1 MYHINASTE
10 RCARSEYSLALHD
23 ETVTEH
29 VRWIGCNTDF
39 LVACSQDET
48 RLRAPCFWRL
58 IERDERET
66 KAAWEW
72 EEERSRKQD
81 ERDQAFFQGMMAT
94 LSSSIE
100 NIGRM
105 FMQSQS
111 AVHQTSYPMITP
123 GSSWSF
129 TEPGPGPSQ
138 YPRTVTPTSSVR
150 QPLTFR
156 SPAPSGLRVHTV
168 TTPTSRT
175 TDSVRLPVRS
185 VLSVQKVLSASE
197 QCEPQLSGLERPC
210 ACPARG

>member
-1 MYHINASTE
+1 
-10 RCARSEYSLALHD
+10 
-23 ETVTEH
+23 
-29 VRWIGCNTDF
+29 
-39 LVACSQDET
+39 
-48 RLRAPCFWRL
+48 
-58 IERDERET
+58 
-66 KAAWEW
+66 
-72 EEERSRKQD
+72 
-81 ERDQAFFQGMMAT
+81 MMAT

-111 AVHQTSYPMITP
+111 AVHQTSYPMSTP

-156 SPAPSGLRVHTV
+156 SPAPSGLKVHTV
-168 TTPTSRT
+168 TTPTPRT

-185 VLSVQKVLSASE
+185 VPQGSNNSMAPPASTPTTLRVTQDVLNAMN
-197 QCEPQLSGLERPC
+197 QNPQRRIVVRTPNGDQVLTVMSNPT
-210 ACPARG
+210 P